1 LLKKLDFIDFKSLFS
16 IKNLSFKKKLII
28 ITVFFKVNLFSF
40 IMKNVFIPLLLSF
53 VLFSCENKKDLKQSN
68 GPSKNGPLKVEAIVV
83 KSSTLSNK
91 IEIAG
96 NILPFELTEIRSEI
110 SGRIVQINF
119 KEGTY
124 TPKNTILVKLFDG
137 DLQAQLKKLKVQLQI
152 AEKTE
157 ERQRELLKISG
168 ISQQDYDLSLLQVN
182 NIKAD
187 IELIQVSILKTEILA
202 PYAGRIGLRNISLGA
217 YITPSNIL
225 TSLSQVDKKKIT
237 FSVPEKYSSDIKQ
250 GMNIQFTIEG
260 SPNNYTATILAS
272 ESIIESETRN
282 LKILAVINEADA
294 KLVPGS
300 FAKVSLELGK
310 NDLAVVVPT
319 QAIIPSARSKQL
331 VLFKNGSP
339 EFVNVTT
346 GTRGV
351 ENVEITSG
359 IKVGDTVII
368 TGLLFVRKDSKLI
381 ISKIQ

>member
-1 LLKKLDFIDFKSLFS
+1 MLKKLDFIDFKSLFS
-16 IKNLSFKKKLII
+16 IKNLSFLKKLII
-28 ITVFFKVNLFSF
+28 ITFFFKVNLFSF

-53 VLFSCENKKDLKQSN
+53 VFFSCENKKDVKQSN
-68 GPSKNGPLKVEAIVV
+68 GPSKNGPLKVEAILV

-217 YITPSNIL
+217 YITPANIL

-250 GMNIQFTIEG
+250 GMNIRFTIEG
-260 SPNNYTATILAS
+260 SPNNYTATIMAS

-294 KLVPGS
+294 KLIPGS

-359 IKVGDTVII
+359 IKVGDTVVI

>member
-1 LLKKLDFIDFKSLFS
+1 MKKVLVSLLMSL
-16 IKNLSFKKKLII
+16 
-28 ITVFFKVNLFSF
+28 
-40 IMKNVFIPLLLSF
+40 
-53 VLFSCENKKDLKQSN
+53 VLFSCENKKDSKQSSSQ
-68 GPSKNGPLKVEAIVV
+68 SKNGPLKVEAIVV
-83 KSSTLSNK
+83 QPSTLSNK

-96 NILPFELTEIRSEI
+96 NILPFELTEIKSEI

-119 KEGTY
+119 KEGTN
-124 TPKNTILVKLFDG
+124 TPKNTVLVKLFDG

-225 TSLSQVDKKKIT
+225 TSISQVDKKKIS
-237 FSVPEKYSSDIKQ
+237 FSVPEKYSSEIKQ
-250 GMNIQFTIEG
+250 GMKIQFSIEG
-260 SPNNYTATILAS
+260 SPNVYTATILAS

-282 LKILAVINEADA
+282 LKILATINDADS

-331 VLFKNGSP
+331 VLFKNGEP

-359 IKVGDTVII
+359 IKVGDTVVT
-368 TGLLFVRKDSKLI
+368 TGLLFIRKDSKLV